1 MIKTLGKKNGL
12 AGKVSCFMLKQQQ
25 PVSFHMLML
34 LSASFSFIHLGQGLA
49 RHIFVGVG
57 IGIVF
62 GIDLVSFCLLRTH
75 HM

>member
-34 LSASFSFIHLGQGLA
+34 LSAY
-49 RHIFVGVG
+49 IFVGVG